1 MISAKDLYVFNKLF
15 LERVIESLLI
25 IRMILLHIFFH
36 LFRLKSNLESK
47 TSYIALVFINLI
59 STYCFVLLRQIV
71 L

>member
-1 MISAKDLYVFNKLF
+1 MISAKDLYVFNKIF

-25 IRMILLHIFFH
+25 ILMILLHIFFH
-36 LFRLKSNLESK
+36 LCRLKSNLESK